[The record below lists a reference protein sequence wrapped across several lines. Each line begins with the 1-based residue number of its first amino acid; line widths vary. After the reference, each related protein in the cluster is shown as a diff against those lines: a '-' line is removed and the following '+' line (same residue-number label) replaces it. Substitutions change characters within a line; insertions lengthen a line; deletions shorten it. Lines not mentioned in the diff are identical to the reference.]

1 MSEQKRSFS
10 FLLLPIAL
18 LVAGAA
24 GAYFYL
30 QGTWRKLTPLDS
42 AQLVPED
49 TLLAAYIDTDSPNWS
64 KLQQFGTP
72 EAQTAIAQGFDEFQ
86 KGIFEDASL
95 NYQTDLKPW
104 VGDVMFAILPGAKEA
119 SVSKNGT
126 ENESESASAE
136 MESLETAANA
146 DANLLLVVGIQN
158 PLKAW
163 MFNRNL
169 QSQETVKTEKSDY
182 KGVTISTTTI
192 EDEPPT
198 YSAKIGKHLVMADER
213 YTVEKTIDTYQGDAS
228 LATRP
233 ETREMLER
241 GKNLGRSIAQ
251 IYLPNATLLTQ
262 QFSGVFSDNS
272 EIIKQINAIQY
283 AAIGAEIEKSGMR
296 IQAITKVDP
305 ESFPPIETPA
315 SESLLLNRF
324 PSETM
329 ALITGQNIKRYWEM
343 VVKQTSKEPMIQEMF
358 DAMRAAIQETLNLDV
373 DRDIFSWMD
382 GQFALGLISSNQGL
396 LAQLGFGGA
405 ILLETSDR
413 PLAEASLKK
422 IDESLKNSLPFP
434 LETEPK
440 KYQEIQITEWTIPV
454 QGLILGGYGWLAENL
469 LLIGLGQPMTEVMSQ
484 EVSNPLNTS
493 ENFQAIAGSL
503 PTPNQGYFYLDM
515 DRVMALVNRVP
526 LPPGN
531 QIPPETLAILN
542 SIQGMG
548 VTSHWPESEINQMDM
563 WLAFKP
569 GQ

>member
-10 FLLLPIAL
+10 FLLLLVAL
-18 LVAGAA
+18 LVAGGA

-30 QGTWRKLTPLDS
+30 QGTWRKLTPLES
-42 AQLVPED
+42 AKLVPED
-49 TLLAAYIDTDSPNWS
+49 TLLAAYIDTDSQDWS

-72 EAQTAIAQGFDEFQ
+72 ESQQAIDQGFDEFQ
-86 KGIFEDASL
+86 KDMFEDSNL

-104 VGDVMFAILPGAKEA
+104 VGDVMFAILPASKEA
-119 SVSKNGT
+119 SVTK
-126 ENESESASAE
+126 NESESAPAE
-136 MESLETAANA
+136 MESSETADNS
-146 DANLLLVVGIQN
+146 DPNLLLVVGIQN
-158 PLKAW
+158 PFKAW
-163 MFNRNL
+163 MFSRNL
-169 QSQETVKTEKSDY
+169 QSQETVTTEKSDY
-182 KGVTISTTTI
+182 KGVTITTTTF
-192 EDEPPT
+192 DADPPN
-198 YSAKIGKHLVMADER
+198 YSAVIGKHWVMADER
-213 YTVEKTIDTYQGDAS
+213 ATLETAIDTYQGSVS
-228 LATRP
+228 LATEP
-233 ETREMLER
+233 ESLEMLEK
-241 GKNLGRSIAQ
+241 GQGLVQ
-251 IYLPNATLLTQ
+251 IYLPSATLLTQ
-262 QFSGVFSDNS
+262 QLKENISDPAEMS
-272 EIIKQINAIQY
+272 QQINAIKY
-283 AAIGAEIEKSGMR
+283 AVMGAEIENSGMR
-296 IQAITKVDP
+296 IQAITKVDT
-305 ESFPPIETPA
+305 EFFPQMEPPA
-315 SESLLLNRF
+315 AESLLLNRF

-329 ALITGQNIKRYWEM
+329 ALITGQNINRSWET
-343 VVKQTSKEPMIQEMF
+343 VVKQTSNEPMIQEMF
-358 DAMRAAIQETLNLDV
+358 DAMRSGIQETLNLDV

-413 PLAEASLKK
+413 PLAEASLQK
-422 IDESLKNSLPFP
+422 IDESLKQSLPLP

-440 KYQEIQITEWTIPV
+440 TYQYIQITEWKIPV
-454 QGLILGGYGWLAENL
+454 QGFILGGYGWLDENL
-469 LLIGLGQPMTEVMSQ
+469 LLIGVGQPMIEVMSQ

-493 ENFQAIAGSL
+493 ENFQTIAGSL

-515 DRVMALVNRVP
+515 DQVMTLVNRIP